1 MCIENFQF
9 VFDGKSIDVGNGK
22 RSKSSNE
29 EEVALEAIYS
39 KMRLGIEK
47 DNDKVEAIHVEKV
60 GVTIR
65 SEGKERGKDV
75 MISKTFDL
83 FVEDIMET
91 DANGDGGGGE
101 GGGDGD

>member
-1 MCIENFQF
+1 MCIEPNFQF

-29 EEVALEAIYS
+29 EEVALEAI
-39 KMRLGIEK
+39 
-47 DNDKVEAIHVEKV
+47 
-60 GVTIR
+60 IR

>member
-39 KMRLGIEK
+39 KMRMGIRRQGTRK
-47 DNDKVEAIHVEKV
+47 R
-60 GVTIR
+60 R
-65 SEGKERGKDV
+65 S
-75 MISKTFDL
+75 
-83 FVEDIMET
+83 
-91 DANGDGGGGE
+91 
-101 GGGDGD
+101 